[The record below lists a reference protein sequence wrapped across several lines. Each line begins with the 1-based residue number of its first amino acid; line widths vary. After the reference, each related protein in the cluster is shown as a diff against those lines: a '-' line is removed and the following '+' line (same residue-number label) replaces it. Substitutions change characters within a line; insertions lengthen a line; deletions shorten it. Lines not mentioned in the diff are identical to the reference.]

1 MINNFKLIAPM
12 LTFDSEDDFYFLQI
26 LQRKKENEEIG
37 SNSHVVRNY
46 YIKSI
51 DYLFSHEQEIIK
63 LCDIFNARAML
74 RLNKRSFEKTAYKC
88 LVNLSNTMSNREF
101 AFCNKSYDKATG
113 QGHNAKKAYW
123 IIDID
128 NNQVSPL
135 MMAYIDQHCEPKGS
149 KIVAIIPSKNGNHLI
164 TYPFNIETFHIEYPN
179 IGIHKDNPTNLYI
192 PYGDIT
198 LNQLINL
205 MH

>member
-1 MINNFKLIAPM
+1 MVNNFNLIIP
-12 LTFDSEDDFYFLQI
+12 LLNFESKDDFYYLQI

-51 DYLFSHEQEIIK
+51 DYLVKHEKEIIT
-63 LCDIFNARAML
+63 LCNVFNARAML

-88 LVNLSNTMSNREF
+88 MINLANTMSNKEF

-113 QGHNAKKAYW
+113 QGHNETKPYW

-128 NNQVSPL
+128 EPQVSPL
-135 MMAYIDQHCEPKGS
+135 MMAYIELKCEPEGK
-149 KIVAIIPSKNGNHLI
+149 KLVCIIPSKNGNHLI
-164 TYPFNIETFHIEYPN
+164 THPFNVKTFNDKYPSIE
-179 IGIHKDNPTNLYI
+179 IHKDNPTNLYI
-192 PYGDIT
+192 
-198 LNQLINL
+198 
-205 MH
+205 H